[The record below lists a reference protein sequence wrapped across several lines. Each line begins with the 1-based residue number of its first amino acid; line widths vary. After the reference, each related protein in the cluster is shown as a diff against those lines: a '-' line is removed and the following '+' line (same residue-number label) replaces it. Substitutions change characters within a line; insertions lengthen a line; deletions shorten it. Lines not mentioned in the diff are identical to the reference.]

1 MYKDM
6 IKKIIITED
15 QLKDVI
21 NVINE
26 QTYDDAVEKYKRE
39 RDQETSM
46 GIEDARLLYRLAQ
59 NWCEG
64 RVTHPDCEEVE
75 QLGKKLKL

>member
-1 MYKDM
+1 MA
-6 IKKIIITED
+6 KKIRITEE
-15 QLKDVI
+15 QLKTVI

-26 QTYDDAVEKYKRE
+26 QTYDDAVEKYKKE
-39 RDQETSM
+39 RDQETFM
-46 GIEDARLLYRLAQ
+46 GIEDARLLFRLAQ

-75 QLGKKLKL
+75 QLGKKLRL

>member
-1 MYKDM
+1 M
-6 IKKIIITED
+6 KKIKITEE
-15 QLKDVI
+15 QLKSVI
-21 NVINE
+21 NIINE
-26 QTYDDAVEKYKRE
+26 QTYDDALETYKKE
-39 RDQETSM
+39 RDQEINM
-46 GIEDARLLYRLAQ
+46 GKEDARLLFRLAQ

>member
-1 MYKDM
+1 MV
-6 IKKIIITED
+6 KKIIITED
-15 QLKDVI
+15 QLKGVI

-26 QTYDDAVEKYKRE
+26 QSYDDAIEKYKKE
-39 RDQETSM
+39 RDVETSM

-64 RVTHPDCEEVE
+64 RVTHPECEDVE
-75 QLGKKLKL
+75 LLGKKLKL